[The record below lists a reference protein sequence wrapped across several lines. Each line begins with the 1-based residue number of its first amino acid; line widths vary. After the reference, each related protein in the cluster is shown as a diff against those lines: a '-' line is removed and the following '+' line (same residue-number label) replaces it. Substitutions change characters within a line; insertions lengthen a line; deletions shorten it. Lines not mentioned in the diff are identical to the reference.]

1 MTFAVKLIPGHFSS
15 QVTEPWTLP
24 TDRYETLTVLSA
36 NQHIKW
42 CLTKDHRPLNNVAH
56 STTMTS
62 SLFSPLQVGDIT
74 IKNRIVMSALTRD
87 RAPGTIPNE
96 VMKEYYAQR
105 SNAGL
110 IVTEG
115 TLITRQGTE
124 WPHAPGI
131 WDEAQVKEWKKI
143 TDAVHAAGSYI
154 YVQLWHLGRVSHPEA
169 PEQKLAGVPVY
180 APSAIAARGGKFRF
194 LPGVPG
200 YVTPT
205 ELPDPWVII
214 RQYKQA
220 AENAKAAGFD
230 GVELHGAG
238 GYLVAQF
245 LDTTSNKRTDEWG
258 GSIENRARFG
268 LEVLKALK
276 DVYGNNVA
284 VKLLPSGGYNDLG
297 MPLQETLDTFS
308 YFVTEAD
315 KLGLAYIALL
325 RYVATWDLT
334 FDGKLRAT
342 QHDVVASYR
351 PLIKNAK
358 VFVNGSVLPE
368 EGAELVK
375 SGNADAIAF
384 GFNYIVHPD
393 LAKRIQ
399 YGKPLDNTISTKRI
413 YGAGAKDLRLGYT
426 DYPEADYT
434 NVVSV

>member
-1 MTFAVKLIPGHFSS
+1 
-15 QVTEPWTLP
+15 
-24 TDRYETLTVLSA
+24 
-36 NQHIKW
+36 
-42 CLTKDHRPLNNVAH
+42 
-56 STTMTS
+56 MTS
-62 SLFSPLQVGDIT
+62 SLFSSFQVGDIT

-87 RAPGTIPNE
+87 RAPGTVPNE

-105 SNAGL
+105 SDAGL

-131 WDEAQVKEWKKI
+131 WDEVQVKEWKKI
-143 TDAVHAAGSYI
+143 TDAVHASGSYI

-169 PEQKLAGVPVY
+169 PEQKSAGVVSADQVDVFFADIVGVHKPVY

-194 LPGVPG
+194 LPCVPG

-214 RQYKQA
+214 RQFKQA

-238 GYLVAQF
+238 GYLIAQF
-245 LDTTSNKRTDEWG
+245 LDTKSNKRTDEWG

-268 LEVLKALK
+268 LEVLKAVK
-276 DVYGNNVA
+276 EIHGNNIA
-284 VKLLPSGGYNDLG
+284 VKLLPSGGYND
-297 MPLQETLDTFS
+297 T
-308 YFVTEAD
+308 
-315 KLGLAYIALL
+315 YIALL
-325 RYVATWDLT
+325 IYVAAWDVTL
-334 FDGKLRAT
+334 DGKPVAT
-342 QHDVVASYR
+342 KRDVVASYR
-351 PLIKNAK
+351 HLIKNAK
-358 VFVNGSVLPE
+358 VFVNGAVLPE
-368 EGAELVK
+368 EGAELVE

-384 GFNYIVHPD
+384 GFNYIIHPD

-399 YGKPLDNTISTKRI
+399 YVKLLDNTIHASRI
-413 YGAGAKDLRLGYT
+413 YGAGAKNLKLGYT

-434 NVVSV
+434 DIVLV